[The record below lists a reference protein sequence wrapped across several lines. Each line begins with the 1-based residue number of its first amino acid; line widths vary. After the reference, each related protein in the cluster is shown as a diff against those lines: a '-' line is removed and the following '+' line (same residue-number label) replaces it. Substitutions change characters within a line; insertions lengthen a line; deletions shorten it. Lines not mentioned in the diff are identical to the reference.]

1 MLKMVDIEFIRKKHE
16 IDGWSIRKISR
27 QLKIARQS
35 VRKALVSAEA
45 PQYKIVQPRPCPVTG
60 PYRDI
65 IQTWLSEDQKAP
77 AKQRHTATRVYDRLA
92 SEYQFTGGESSVR
105 RLVARL
111 KKKQPEVFIPL
122 AAAWGQ
128 QAQVDWGQAVVEM
141 GGAAVVVHL
150 FCLRMR
156 ASEVPFVWAAPTEK
170 LEAFLEGHR
179 RAFEWLGGVPDQC
192 LYDNPKTAV
201 VRILAGPERVEHTV
215 FSSLRAHYLFDSLF
229 CRPAEGHEKGAVEN
243 LVGYVRRNALVPVP
257 SVASWDELNTHLL
270 AWSERERIRLGEK
283 WEMEHQH
290 LRPLPATPFRC
301 ALTHLAPVSRLS
313 LVTVDRNRY
322 SVPCKYV
329 GRTLRLAIST
339 SYIEVWDGQERVAL
353 HDRCYLR
360 GETLFKFEHY
370 LPALAYK
377 PRAATH
383 AAFVG
388 QMPPIYAT
396 VRERLCRA
404 RSDGYRDFVSIL
416 LLHQE
421 FPAQAVTQAMEEALK
436 RGCLQPASVR
446 QLLLNQT
453 SSPTPEP
460 IPVPLRLAEI
470 RLAPPDLSRYN
481 LLLEA
486 V

>member
-1 MLKMVDIEFIRKKHE
+1 MVDIEFIRKKNMV
-16 IDGWSIRKISR
+16 DGWSIRKISR
-27 QLKIARQS
+27 QLKVARQT
-35 VRKALVSAEA
+35 VRKALVSAEP
-45 PQYKIVQPRPCPVTG
+45 PQYKVSQPRSCPVTG

-65 IQTWLSEDQKAP
+65 IGSWLSEDQKAP
-77 AKQRHTATRVYDRLA
+77 TKQRHTATRVYDRLA
-92 SEYQFTGGESSVR
+92 EEYQFTGGESTVR
-105 RLVARL
+105 RLVARII
-111 KKKQPEVFIPL
+111 KKQPEVFIPL
-122 AAAWGQ
+122 EAAWGQ
-128 QAQVDWGQAVVEM
+128 QAQVDWGQAMVEM
-141 GGAAVVVHL
+141 NGVPVVAHL

-156 ASEVPFVWAAPTEK
+156 ASGVPFVWAAPTEK

-179 RAFEWLGGVPDQC
+179 RAFEWLEGVPAQC

-201 VRILAGPERVEHTV
+201 ARILAGPERVEHTV

-229 CRPAEGHEKGAVEN
+229 CRPGEAHEKGAVEN

-257 SVASWDELNTHLL
+257 AFSSWDGLNLHLL
-270 AWSERERIRLGEK
+270 AWCERDRTRLGER
-283 WEMEHQH
+283 WEAERQH
-290 LRPLPATPFRC
+290 LRPLPAMPFRC
-301 ALTHLAPVSRLS
+301 SLSCLTPVSRLS

-329 GRTLRLAIST
+329 GQTLRLSIST
-339 SYIEVWDGQERVAL
+339 NQIEAWDGQERVVL
-353 HDRCYLR
+353 HARCHLR
-360 GETLFKFEHY
+360 GETLLKIEHY
-370 LPALAYK
+370 LPALAFK

-383 AAFVG
+383 AAVIG

-404 RSDGYRDFVSIL
+404 RPDGYRDFVSIL

-421 FPAQAVTQAMEEALK
+421 FPAQAVARALEEALQ

-453 SSPTPEP
+453 CTPPPEP
-460 IPVPLRLAEI
+460 IPVPLRLGET
-470 RLAPPDLSRYN
+470 RLSPPDLSRYN

-486 V
+486 VGL